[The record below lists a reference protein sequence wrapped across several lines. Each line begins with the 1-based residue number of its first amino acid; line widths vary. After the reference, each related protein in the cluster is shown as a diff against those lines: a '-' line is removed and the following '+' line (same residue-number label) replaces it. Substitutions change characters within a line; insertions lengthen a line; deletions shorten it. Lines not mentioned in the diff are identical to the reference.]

1 MMSGCG
7 FKNNDGRDCMRTE
20 QLYYLCETANLGS
33 MNAASEKLH
42 LSQQGLNSA
51 LKSLEKDVGYTL
63 FTTSRQGIELTA
75 EGKLVVETAEKV
87 LDLLEQLDVDLKQCS
102 SRTFT
107 HESISIEAAPVV
119 SAAFFPEVF
128 QSISNKYP
136 HIAIMV
142 TEKNPLQIIQ
152 SMENMECDLAVVGIQ
167 YNLFKRLGYSDVLS
181 KNLVFEPLYDYKL
194 MIAVSEH
201 HPLARYKSLSL
212 KTVLQ
217 YPLALLSLASELEE
231 DLNYQW
237 LALYGEPK
245 VKFVTSSREIYFN
258 TLRSG
263 AAIGFFPD
271 SYSGYYDLERE
282 KNLKLIP
289 IKGEESLHT
298 VGYLY
303 NKAHPLTQAMKII
316 MNELKSFG

>member
-1 MMSGCG
+1 
-7 FKNNDGRDCMRTE
+7 MRTE

-75 EGKLVVETAEKV
+75 EGKLVVETAEKI
-87 LDLLEQLDVDLKQCS
+87 LDLLEQLDVDLKLCS

-107 HESISIEAAPVV
+107 HESISIETAPVI
-119 SAAFFPEVF
+119 SGYLFPEIF

-136 HIAIMV
+136 HIAITV
-142 TEKNPLQIIQ
+142 TEKSPLQIIR
-152 SMENMECDLAVVGIQ
+152 SMADKECDLAVVGIQ
-167 YNLFKRLGYSDVLS
+167 YPLLKRLGYSEILS
-181 KNLVFEPLYDYKL
+181 QELVFEPLYEYKL
-194 MIAVSEH
+194 MIAVSDQ
-201 HPLARYKSLSL
+201 HPLARYKSLSI
-212 KTVLQ
+212 KTLLQ
-217 YPLALLSLASELEE
+217 YPLAMLTLSELEE
-231 DLNYQW
+231 DLNYRW

-263 AAIGFFPD
+263 TAIGFFPD
-271 SYSGYYDLERE
+271 SYSGSYDLARE
-282 KNLKLIP
+282 KKLKLIP

-303 NKAHPLTQAMKII
+303 NKKRPLTQAMKIV
-316 MNELKSFG
+316 MEELKAFG

>member
-1 MMSGCG
+1 
-7 FKNNDGRDCMRTE
+7 MRTE

-107 HESISIEAAPVV
+107 HESISIEAASVV

-136 HIAIMV
+136 HITIMV

-167 YNLFKRLGYSDVLS
+167 YNLFKRLGYSDVFS
-181 KNLVFEPLYDYKL
+181 KNLVFEPLYEYKL
-194 MIAVSEH
+194 MIAVSDQ
-201 HPLARYKSLSL
+201 HPLARYKSLSI
-212 KTVLQ
+212 KTLLQ
-217 YPLALLSLASELEE
+217 YPLAMLTLSELEE

-271 SYSGYYDLERE
+271 SYSGSYDLARE
-282 KNLKLIP
+282 KKLKLIP
-289 IKGEESLHT
+289 IKGEEALHT

-303 NKAHPLTQAMKII
+303 NKKRPLTQAMKIV
-316 MNELKSFG
+316 MEELKAFG